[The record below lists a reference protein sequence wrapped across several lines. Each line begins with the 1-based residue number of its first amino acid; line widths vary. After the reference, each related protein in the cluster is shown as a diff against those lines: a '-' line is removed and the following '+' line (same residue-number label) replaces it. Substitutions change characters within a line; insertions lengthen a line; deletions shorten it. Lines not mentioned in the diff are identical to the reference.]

1 VNAQYRITK
10 KPRIEHVP
18 GTEEWYQRKIWQE
31 HSETEYRYTLP
42 WELERSK
49 AIAFLDYKWLGQELE
64 GAPNNNT
71 ESLLLS
77 LWDEQEK
84 QKYPVKIN
92 YTPHWFQKPK
102 SIGTQSF
109 FTWT

>member
-1 VNAQYRITK
+1 LR
-10 KPRIEHVP
+10 
-18 GTEEWYQRKIWQE
+18 QE

-64 GAPNNNT
+64 GAPDNDT

-84 QKYPVKIN
+84 RKYPVKIN
-92 YTPHWFQKPK
+92 YTPHWFQEPK
-102 SIGTQSF
+102 SIGTRSF
-109 FTWT
+109 FT